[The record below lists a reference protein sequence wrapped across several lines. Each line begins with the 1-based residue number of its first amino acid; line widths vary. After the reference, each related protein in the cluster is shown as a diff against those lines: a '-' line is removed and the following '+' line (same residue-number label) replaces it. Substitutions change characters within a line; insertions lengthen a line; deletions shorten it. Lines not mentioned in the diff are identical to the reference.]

1 MSTRNP
7 LNSRYTDGGPSGQT
21 RKSAASAKPKRKAGD
36 TVYVSS
42 SRSKKNSGFGKAMP
56 EKTKEEK
63 RIDREKARVE
73 NNAIYSAATVLM
85 NNNPDYKR
93 YKLIWWII
101 LGAAI
106 VMTVVSWVVQMQIQ
120 SLVWGLVSI
129 GVAYVG
135 IIGAL
140 ILDFWKIRPIR
151 KEARVKA
158 ASMTKKQLDAVL
170 EKEVLKNQRKK
181 LEKDLKKAGKNADA
195 LSDEDADKVKALD
208 DAQKKAQER
217 SDQAFGTAQDAHKQ
231 TSKKPEEPKKDMSR
245 INSYRRGSTKK

>member
-42 SRSKKNSGFGKAMP
+42 TRSKSPGFGKAMP

-93 YKLIWWII
+93 YKMIWWVI
-101 LGAAI
+101 LGVAI

-151 KEARVKA
+151 KDARIRA

-181 LEKDLKKAGKNADA
+181 LEKDLKKAGKDADT
-195 LSDEDADKVKALD
+195 LSEEDADKVKALD
-208 DAQKKAQER
+208 EAQKKAQER
-217 SDQAFGTAQDAHKQ
+217 SDQAFGTASDVDKQ
-231 TSKKPEEPKKDMSR
+231 ASKKHDEPKKDMSR
-245 INSYRRGSTKK
+245 INSYRRGSSKK

>member
-42 SRSKKNSGFGKAMP
+42 SRSKSPGYGKAMP

-93 YKLIWWII
+93 YKMIWWVI
-101 LGAAI
+101 LGVAI

-151 KEARVKA
+151 KDARIRA

-181 LEKDLKKAGKNADA
+181 LEKDLKKAGKDADT
-195 LSDEDADKVKALD
+195 LSEEDADKVKALD
-208 DAQKKAQER
+208 EAQKKAQER
-217 SDQAFGTAQDAHKQ
+217 SDQAFGTVHDVDKQ
-231 TSKKPEEPKKDMSR
+231 ASKKHDEPKKDMSR